1 MKVGYVAILGRPN
14 VGKSTLLNRLLG
26 NKLVAVSPKPQTT
39 RHKIRGI
46 LTTKDYQIVFL
57 DTPGILE
64 PRYTLHKVMLDSA
77 LSALN
82 EADVPILMVEP
93 FGIDMDVV
101 DKVGKAGKPTVIVI
115 NKVDL
120 AKDPE
125 GLKNLIE
132 EYKKFDFVKDVVPIS
147 ALYSVG
153 LAKLIEVIVSLL
165 PEGEILY
172 PEDMI
177 SDYPERFFVGEIIR
191 EKIFHL
197 YRQEVPYAT
206 AVVVE
211 DFIEREKGKYY
222 IRAVIYV
229 ERESEKKILI
239 GKGGQKLKQLGQQA
253 RKDIEAFINHPVYL
267 ELWVKVKKD
276 WRRDPTFLQR
286 FSYTS

>member
-82 EADVPILMVEP
+82 EADVPVLMVEP

-101 DKVGKAGKPTVIVI
+101 DKVGKANKPTVIVI

-120 AKDPE
+120 VKDPE

-197 YRQEVPYAT
+197 YRQEIPYAT

-239 GKGGQKLKQLGQQA
+239 GKGGQKLKQLGQRA

>member
-1 MKVGYVAILGRPN
+1 M
-14 VGKSTLLNRLLG
+14 
-26 NKLVAVSPKPQTT
+26 
-39 RHKIRGI
+39 
-46 LTTKDYQIVFL
+46 
-57 DTPGILE
+57 
-64 PRYTLHKVMLDSA
+64 
-77 LSALN
+77 
-82 EADVPILMVEP
+82 
-93 FGIDMDVV
+93 
-101 DKVGKAGKPTVIVI
+101 
-115 NKVDL
+115 
-120 AKDPE
+120 
-125 GLKNLIE
+125 
-132 EYKKFDFVKDVVPIS
+132 VPIS

-177 SDYPERFFVGEIIR
+177 SDYPERFFVAEIIR

-239 GKGGQKLKQLGQQA
+239 GKGGQKLKQLGQQS